1 MITYSGM
8 DLGLNIAALMICV
21 CNIIY
26 TSLDG
31 NLGKQQNRVFILM
44 NFMLGVNALC
54 EITNYYVFQH
64 VGESDPAFMAMRIS
78 QFTYFLCHALVP
90 PLLFY
95 YISFMI
101 GRSIG
106 IGVHRHSGHK
116 SLDRLFD
123 ILPIAVIVA
132 TELFIAFNPLT
143 EWCWFYDS
151 DRIFIRAWGEYAVIY
166 ASSVCWIVA
175 SFILAMRSWTYL
187 SNGRK
192 NSIAV
197 CFFLACS
204 GVAIQLISKS
214 FRVEILMEALG
225 FSGALIFVENE
236 DDRKNVEYDIYN
248 AAAFELDM
256 QTTVKNHIPVHIL
269 MIRNIEFDNKVNKV
283 ISKKI
288 NRYLIS
294 KAVSDYLKTVVKK
307 HFIYY
312 LGEGKFALALY
323 YLSEEDT
330 ASLAKNI
337 EKRFDAPFYIAGSDM
352 ILSSRI
358 IIVNVPEQAT
368 SPEELVFISRCPI
381 SDDMTDQILKG
392 DAIAPMIRRAAIENA
407 IIHGLEQNSF
417 EVYYQPTYDI
427 NKKLHGAEALLRM
440 NDSALGRIYPDE
452 FIPIAE
458 MIGMIDRLDE
468 FVLKEVCNMISSGL
482 ASRYG
487 LECINVNLSVI
498 ECLKEGFA
506 DHVNE
511 IVKKAG
517 VPNEMINFE
526 ITESVAAKDYNHLS
540 DVIENLKANDF
551 RFSIDDYGTGYS
563 NITSLFSLEVD
574 IIKIDKSILWNAEKS
589 ELGRTLLK
597 TSVDMIHTMNKKA
610 LAEGVETEAQIE
622 MLRKFGCEYLQGFY
636 FSKPLPL
643 NEFIA
648 YLQK

>member
-1 MITYSGM
+1 MRP
-8 DLGLNIAALMICV
+8 DLFHIAFYASALLILATTIFFTVIQQRTAKLNNKLFLMIAGLLSLNAISQIIAELSYPHRFSDSWFLLINV
-21 CNIIY
+21 SEYIYFMLHAMIPPLVLVYVNVVTGASTRYGRVKRIIY
-26 TSLDG
+26 ELPLIVAEATL
-31 NLGKQQNRVFILM
+31 
-44 NFMLGVNALC
+44 
-54 EITNYYVFQH
+54 
-64 VGESDPAFMAMRIS
+64 
-78 QFTYFLCHALVP
+78 FLNPFLHWF
-90 PLLFY
+90 FY
-95 YISFMI
+95 YDENREFCRGYAESTLYLSAGFYLTVCLFTLVYTWKAVVMNRRIAIIYFFTVCI
-101 GRSIG
+101 AG
-106 IGVHRHSGHK
+106 ILVQLFF
-116 SLDRLFD
+116 LDVKAELFAESVGLLG
-123 ILPIAVIVA
+123 IMIAVE
-132 TELFIAFNPLT
+132 T
-143 EWCWFYDS
+143 
-151 DRIFIRAWGEYAVIY
+151 
-166 ASSVCWIVA
+166 
-175 SFILAMRSWTYL
+175 
-187 SNGRK
+187 
-192 NSIAV
+192 
-197 CFFLACS
+197 
-204 GVAIQLISKS
+204 
-214 FRVEILMEALG
+214 
-225 FSGALIFVENE
+225 E
-236 DDRKNVEYDIYN
+236 DDRIDVDTGFYNRRALQLDLNNYLVNKRELWVMCIKVTNADIIPRVTGSENVDILSTLMSNYLRTKISRSYIYN
-248 AAAFELDM
+248 MNPQTFVLTILDKDEEAVKSLATEILVRFDMPWTINDNEYLLKAVIMFADVPKRLPSSADAFYMADS
-256 QTTVKNHIPVHIL
+256 PVPEG
-269 MIRNIEFDNKVNKV
+269 ND
-283 ISKKI
+283 KKI
-288 NRYLIS
+288 LC
-294 KAVSDYLKTVVKK
+294 
-307 HFIYY
+307 
-312 LGEGKFALALY
+312 
-323 YLSEEDT
+323 
-330 ASLAKNI
+330 
-337 EKRFDAPFYIAGSDM
+337 GSDLNYLLRRSA
-352 ILSSRI
+352 IQNA
-358 IIVNVPEQAT
+358 IVNG
-368 SPEELVFISRCPI
+368 
-381 SDDMTDQILKG
+381 LKK
-392 DAIAPMIRRAAIENA
+392 D
-407 IIHGLEQNSF
+407 SF

-540 DVIENLKANDF
+540 DVIESLKANDF